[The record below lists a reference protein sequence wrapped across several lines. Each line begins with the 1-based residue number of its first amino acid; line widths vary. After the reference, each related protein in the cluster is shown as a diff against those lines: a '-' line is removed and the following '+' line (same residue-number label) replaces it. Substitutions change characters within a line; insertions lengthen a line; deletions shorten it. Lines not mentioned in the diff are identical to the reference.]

1 MVKNYNYLEAVKED
15 VETWLVDNSS
25 QFEEI
30 KDNNEIDGVIDWDGV
45 KDDLNEILWSE
56 DSVTGNGSGSYTFNS
71 EKARKY
77 VLDGDGLQYLENLV
91 NEGWLTYESIGK
103 YITDCDFEN
112 LDVSLRCYFLSQAIE
127 EVITD

>member
-1 MVKNYNYLEAVKED
+1 MKNYNYLEAVKED
-15 VETWLVDNSS
+15 VKTWLMDNSS

-56 DSVTGNGSGSYTFNS
+56 DSITGNGSGSYTFNR
-71 EKARKY
+71 EKARDY
-77 VLDGDGLQYLENLV
+77 VLSDGLQYLKELV
-91 NEGWLTYESIGK
+91 DEGWLTYESIGK
-103 YITDCDFEN
+103 DVTNYDFEG

>member
-1 MVKNYNYLEAVKED
+1 MKNYNYLDAVKED
-15 VETWLVDNSS
+15 VKAWLEDNSD

-30 KDNNEIDGVIDWDGV
+30 KDNNKIDGVIDWDGV

-56 DSVTGNGSGSYTFNS
+56 DSITGNGSGSYTFNR
-71 EKARKY
+71 EKARDY
-77 VLDGDGLQYLENLV
+77 VLNDGLQYLEDLV
-91 NEGWLTYESIGK
+91 NEGWLTYENIGK
-103 YITDCDFEN
+103 YVTNYNFES

>member
-15 VETWLVDNSS
+15 VKVWIMDNSS

-30 KDNNEIDGVIDWDGV
+30 KDNNKIDGAIDWDGV
-45 KDDLNEILWSE
+45 KDDLNEILWNE
-56 DSVTGNGSGSYTFNS
+56 DSITGNGSGSYTFNR
-71 EKARKY
+71 EKARDY
-77 VLDGDGLQYLENLV
+77 VLSDGLQYLEDLV

-103 YITDCDFEN
+103 YITNYNFES

-127 EVITD
+127 ETITD

>member
-1 MVKNYNYLEAVKED
+1 MQKYNYLEAVKDD
-15 VETWLVDNSS
+15 VKTWLVDNSS

-30 KDNNEIDGVIDWDGV
+30 KDNNKIDGAIDWDGV
-45 KDDLNEILWSE
+45 KDDLNEILWNE
-56 DSVTGNGSGSYTFNS
+56 DSITGNGSGSYTFNR
-71 EKARKY
+71 EKAREY
-77 VLDGDGLQYLENLV
+77 VLDGDGLQYLEDLV

-103 YITDCDFEN
+103 YITDYNFES

>member
-1 MVKNYNYLEAVKED
+1 MQKYNYLEAVKDD
-15 VETWLVDNSS
+15 VKTWLVDNSS

-30 KDNNEIDGVIDWDGV
+30 KDNNKIDGVIDWDCV

-56 DSVTGNGSGSYTFNS
+56 DSITGNGSGSYTFNR
-71 EKARKY
+71 EKARYY
-77 VLDGDGLQYLENLV
+77 VLSDGLQYLKELV
-91 NEGWLTYESIGK
+91 DEGWLTYESIGK
-103 YITDCDFEN
+103 DVTNYDFEG

>member
-1 MVKNYNYLEAVKED
+1 MQNYNYLEAVKDD

-30 KDNNEIDGVIDWDGV
+30 KDNNKIDGVIDWDGV
-45 KDDLNEILWSE
+45 KEDLNDILWNE
-56 DSVTGNGSGSYTFNS
+56 DSITGNGSGSYTYNRK
-71 EKARKY
+71 KARDY
-77 VLDGDGLQYLENLV
+77 LFDDGLQYLEDLV
-91 NEGWLTYESIGK
+91 DEGWLTYESIGK
-103 YITDCDFEN
+103 DITNYNLES

>member
-1 MVKNYNYLEAVKED
+1 MKKYNYLEAVKDD

-45 KDDLNEILWSE
+45 KEDLNDILWNE
-56 DSVTGNGSGSYTFNS
+56 DSITGNVSGSYTYNR
-71 EKARKY
+71 EEARDY
-77 VLDGDGLQYLENLV
+77 VLDDGLQCLEDLV
-91 NEGWLTYESIGK
+91 NEGWLTYEDIGK
-103 YITDCDFEN
+103 DVTNYNFES

>member
-1 MVKNYNYLEAVKED
+1 MKNYNYLEAVKND

-30 KDNNEIDGVIDWDGV
+30 KENNKIEGAIDWDGV

-56 DSVTGNGSGSYTFNS
+56 DSITGNGSGSYTFNS
-71 EKARKY
+71 KKARDY
-77 VLDGDGLQYLENLV
+77 VFGDGLQYLKELV

-103 YITDCDFEN
+103 DVTNYDFES
-112 LDVSLRCYFLSQAIE
+112 LDVSIRCYLLSQAIE

>member
-1 MVKNYNYLEAVKED
+1 MQNYNYLEAVKDD

-30 KDNNEIDGVIDWDGV
+30 KDNNKIDGVIDWDGV
-45 KDDLNEILWSE
+45 KDDLNEILWNE
-56 DSVTGNGSGSYTFNS
+56 DSITGNGSGSYTFNR
-71 EKARKY
+71 EKAREY
-77 VLDGDGLQYLENLV
+77 VFDDGLQYLEDLV
-91 NEGWLTYESIGK
+91 NEGWLTYEDIGK
-103 YITDCDFEN
+103 DVTNYNFES

>member
-1 MVKNYNYLEAVKED
+1 MKNYNYLEAVKED
-15 VETWLVDNSS
+15 VKTWLMDNSS

-56 DSVTGNGSGSYTFNS
+56 DSITGNGSGSYTFNR
-71 EKARKY
+71 EKARDY
-77 VLDGDGLQYLENLV
+77 VLSDGLQYLKELV
-91 NEGWLTYESIGK
+91 DEGWLTYESIGK
-103 YITDCDFEN
+103 DVTSYNFES